1 MANLITLAEYKT
13 SKGIAS
19 DKEDAKLNALIASVS
34 QLVKTYCGNSIIDHY
49 NTYKV
54 ETLNVRWATVAVQL
68 TESPLVNVIEVK
80 ERDNVSSAYTTL
92 LADSDYFVDTTTDSL
107 IRISGGSEKSWK
119 TGPGSVVATYN
130 AGYQTTPEDLKLAVF
145 DLVTYYHKDE
155 HKERRTLQG
164 ATVQNQSSTTQR
176 NNVAFPDHIKRV
188 LDLYKNF

>member
-13 SKGIAS
+13 SKGIVS
-19 DKEDAKLNALIASVS
+19 DKEDAKLNALISSVS

-54 ETLNVRWATVAVQL
+54 ETINVRWSTVAVQL

-80 ERDNVSSAYTTL
+80 ERDSATSDYNILVANV
-92 LADSDYFVDTTTDSL
+92 DYFVDTTTDSL
-107 IRISGGSEKSWK
+107 IRIGGGVEKSWK
-119 TGPGSVVATYN
+119 IGPGSVVTTYN
-130 AGYQTTPEDLKLAVF
+130 AGYQNTPEDLKLAAF

-155 HKERRTLQG
+155 YKTRQTLAG
-164 ATVQNQSSTTQR
+164 ATRENQASSSQR
-176 NNVAFPDHIKRV
+176 GNVAFPDHIKRV